1 MLRSH
6 GVGWGCKPS
15 FDHIPSTLRKM
26 LMLPSDVDATLTW
39 GGVGTLTFPRP
50 CSLDHTQD
58 VDATL
63 TWGGVGS
70 DVNVPSATF
79 PRPCARCWCY
89 PQMLMLRS
97 HGVGWGCK
105 PSFDHIPS
113 TLRKMLM
120 LRSDVDATLTWGG
133 VGWGGDVNVPSTTFP
148 RPCARCWCYAH
159 MGWGGDVNV
168 PSTTLPG
175 PCARCWCYAYM
186 GWVGW
191 GGGMLTFTRLCTRLW
206 CCIRGVGWDGAMITL
221 IRPCAR
227 CSCWAQDDP
236 IIMLQGGVGWVLFA
250 AVC

>member
-1 MLRSH
+1 M
-6 GVGWGCKPS
+6 GWGG
-15 FDHIPSTLRKM
+15 DVNLPST
-26 LMLPSDVDATLTW
+26 
-39 GGVGTLTFPRP
+39 TFPR
-50 CSLDHTQD
+50 
-58 VDATL
+58 
-63 TWGGVGS
+63 
-70 DVNVPSATF
+70 
-79 PRPCARCWCY
+79 RCARCWCY
-89 PQMLMLRS
+89 AQMLMLRS
-97 HGVGWGCK
+97 HG
-105 PSFDHIPS
+105 
-113 TLRKMLM
+113 
-120 LRSDVDATLTWGG
+120 A
-133 VGWGGDVNVPSTTFP
+133 GWGGDVNVPSTTFP

-227 CSCWAQDDP
+227 CSCCAQDDP